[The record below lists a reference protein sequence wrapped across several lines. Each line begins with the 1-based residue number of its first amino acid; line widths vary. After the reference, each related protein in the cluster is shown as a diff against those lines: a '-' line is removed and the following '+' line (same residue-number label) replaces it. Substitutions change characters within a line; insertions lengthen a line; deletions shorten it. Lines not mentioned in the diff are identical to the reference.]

1 MSRIWAACATSTGP
15 VSCHCLIDGAH
26 LATLSGEIP
35 QLQKILRKGGFT
47 ARPHPNLREW
57 QWLGSSPARKKHARY
72 ADHVAGHQIRN
83 ATCDTPRK
91 KETTLATF
99 SKPQVAGLFFKSF
112 WWRQVP
118 SVPSSAWIFI
128 GFSRWITFHQKME
141 MKRWRWNHLP
151 NAFHGARER
160 PTDGRNWISH
170 SAPPRASISSTGF

>member
-1 MSRIWAACATSTGP
+1 MGLIWQRFQGKFRNCKKSFEKADLQHG
-15 VSCHCLIDGAH
+15 LIQISVNDNGWDLH
-26 LATLSGEIP
+26 LPE
-35 QLQKILRKGGFT
+35 
-47 ARPHPNLREW
+47 
-57 QWLGSSPARKKHARY
+57 KKNARY

-83 ATCDTPRK
+83 TTCDTPRK

-118 SVPSSAWIFI
+118 FVPSSAWIFI

-160 PTDGRNWISH
+160 PTDGRN
-170 SAPPRASISSTGF
+170 